1 MILQYIHL
9 KYAVPCGRY
18 CIKIL
23 VWASSN
29 NTPVTCINCKA
40 RFDAKGEIL
49 VHVPGYYYF
58 PFSTTDNSS
67 GTVR

>member
-49 VHVPGYYYF
+49 VHVPGY
-58 PFSTTDNSS
+58 
-67 GTVR
+67 